1 MTYLLEARSTNR
13 DVWVLLEY
21 DGRPSP
27 VPWLLPD
34 GSDVYQ
40 LIPNGE
46 TERLG
51 FVPRFVQSNRG
62 TRLGDLVWTTG
73 AAKIASRRFVDVLES
88 IGATG
93 FRTFPVEALDRDGQ
107 SLGDFVGFAVLDDDT
122 TKDLHFSTG
131 FQFWHFAAAD
141 RVVKA
146 LRESEVT
153 DLSIKPA

>member
-13 DVWVLLEY
+13 DVWVLIEY
-21 DGRPSP
+21 DARASP

-40 LIPNGE
+40 PILNGD

-51 FVPRFVQSNRG
+51 FVPRFVQPNRG

-73 AAKIASRRFVDVLES
+73 AAKIASRRFVDVLQS

-93 FRTFPVEALDRDGQ
+93 YRTFAVEVLDRDGQ
-107 SLGDFVGFAVLDDDT
+107 SLGDCVGVAVLDDDT
-122 TKDLHFSTG
+122 GKDVPFSNG

-141 RVVKA
+141 RVVEG
-146 LRESEVT
+146 LREAGAT